1 VFETTRPGL
10 FVLDVNLARVRDL
23 RAQEDGIASQRTNA
37 AKAGLLTQWQRPELY
52 REAGAPRA
60 VRPPQRRPRPRLRE
74 TLSKRSFSYH
84 FPQADCGPRARTGAR
99 GGTMCTPDPGP
110 VPRSHRARRSRGGM
124 P

>member
-10 FVLDVNLARVRDL
+10 FVLDANLARVRDL

-84 FPQADCGPRARTGAR
+84 FPRRIVAPGLARAPG